1 MDPKIIF
8 PIWFI
13 FSAVFLYLA
22 YTQYKQSQ
30 DPLRP
35 FYMRENRTETVMTED
50 GKAVEQLT
58 ASGVE
63 EFNKYLEM
71 ANSRNKKHYTA
82 AAVGYFVASA
92 ISLVSMFLMTMG
104 TS

>member
-1 MDPKIIF
+1 MAIIY

-13 FSAVFLYLA
+13 FAAVFLYLA
-22 YTQYKQSQ
+22 YTQWRLAQ

-50 GKAVEQLT
+50 GKAVEQLNT
-58 ASGVE
+58 TGVE

-71 ANSRNKKHYTA
+71 VNARNKKHYTA

-92 ISLVSMFLMTMG
+92 ISLISMFLMFIV
-104 TS
+104 